1 MLEELVSELLYEL
14 LVELSELS
22 GLVSE
27 LLYMLPE
34 LELEP
39 EPIAPLSLP
48 KLINGVLSLPGNFG
62 RDYRAKT

>member
-34 LELEP
+34 LEPDPLML
-39 EPIAPLSLP
+39 LSLP